1 MGTWATGLIT
11 QGPAWLGYRLFSWVY
26 STRVLRHKAAVTPYP
41 RIRKLLLS
49 RSGIPVGEGTE
60 IGFGSL
66 VLGISRNP
74 PSVSFG
80 RRVAVGPYVVFVA
93 SSYPD
98 NSRLA
103 EHPEV
108 ARMIRKTG
116 PIMVEDDAWIGAGA
130 VIFPDVHLGH
140 GCIVAAGAVVR
151 QNVPAGT
158 IVGGVPA
165 RTIRKLETGS

>member
-1 MGTWATGLIT
+1 MGTWAAGLIT
-11 QGPAWLGYRLFSWVY
+11 QGPVWLGYHLFSWIY

-41 RIRKLLLS
+41 RIRKLLLEK
-49 RSGIPVGEGTE
+49 SGIPVGEGTE
-60 IGFGSL
+60 IGFGS
-66 VLGISRNP
+66 VILGISRNP
-74 PSVSFG
+74 PSVTFG
-80 RRVAVGPYVVFVA
+80 RRVAVGPYVIFVA

-103 EHPEV
+103 GHPEV

-116 PIMVEDDAWIGAGA
+116 PITVEDDAWIGAGA
-130 VIFPDVHLGH
+130 VIFPDVHLGR

-151 QNVPAGT
+151 DSVAAGT

-165 RTIRKLETGS
+165 RTIRTLESES